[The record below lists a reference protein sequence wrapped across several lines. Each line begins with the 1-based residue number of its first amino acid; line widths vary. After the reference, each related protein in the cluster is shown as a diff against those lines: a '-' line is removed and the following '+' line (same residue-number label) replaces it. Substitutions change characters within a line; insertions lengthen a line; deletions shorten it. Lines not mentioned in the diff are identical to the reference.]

1 MSSEAEAFVTALDVA
16 CVVLPMILFS
26 STATVFYPV
35 FWTKTATTV
44 EIPPLPL
51 TGMVLQCAIWLVF
64 CGLSNIIPGI
74 VPNAFGVAIGLVF
87 FVLYEKSHRRKVY
100 GRAWRRHLSG
110 LAVMGVLV
118 GLCAGFAVAWHGS
131 GGGEGYA
138 AEAIIAVF
146 GWLGFSA
153 SVLFLAHP
161 LVAMARVLLTNNV
174 GAMGSVEMNVCA
186 VVTGF
191 AWFANAVFFPGVR
204 WLANRVGQPGLRP
217 GQRGRSVRAV
227 EAAASG
233 GGNSF
238 RGAVRGEGAE
248 NGPLVAVG
256 AAGGGRR
263 GRKCLG
269 RGMRKG
275 GRRTR
280 NGHGGCTD
288 RGGAKDREST
298 GGTEQRV
305 VNRSVGGSGG
315 GRRDESHLIKPTI

>member
-191 AWFANAVFFPGVR
+191 AWFANAVFFLESGGLQIALANLVCVLANAAALCVR
-204 WLANRVGQPGLRP
+204 WKLRH
-217 GQRGRSVRAV
+217 QAEEILSEAQFEAKVRKM
-227 EAAASG
+227 
-233 GGNSF
+233 
-238 RGAVRGEGAE
+238 
-248 NGPLVAVG
+248 GPWWQWALLE
-256 AAGGGRR
+256 AGGGEESVWVE
-263 GRKCLG
+263 GCGKGDEELG
-269 RGMRKG
+269 TVTEAAQTEEAQK
-275 GRRTR
+275 TASLPVEQS
-280 NGHGGCTD
+280 N
-288 RGGAKDREST
+288 ASST
-298 GGTEQRV
+298 AASEGVAEAAEM
-305 VNRSVGGSGG
+305 N
-315 GRRDESHLIKPTI
+315 HI